1 MNLDEAVP
9 CKRCG
14 SKPILVQLNDL
25 WYARCPGH
33 EKTRKGEVVKCQ
45 KWLPFEF
52 LGITP
57 KAALDNWNYA
67 NSNKTG
73 VKYEE
78 IL

>member
-1 MNLDEAVP
+1 MIVEDAVP

-14 SKPILVQLNDL
+14 SKPILVKINDL
-25 WYARCPGH
+25 WYARCPGFEH
-33 EKTRKGEVVKCQ
+33 TKKNGLVKCQ

-52 LGITP
+52 LGITK
-57 KAALDNWNYA
+57 KAAIDNWNYA
-67 NSNKTG
+67 NTNKTG